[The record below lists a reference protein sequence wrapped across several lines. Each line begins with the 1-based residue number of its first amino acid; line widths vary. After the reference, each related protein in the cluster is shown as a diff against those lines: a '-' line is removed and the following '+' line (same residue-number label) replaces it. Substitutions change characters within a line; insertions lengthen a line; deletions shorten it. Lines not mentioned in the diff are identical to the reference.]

1 MMITWPDLYYHT
13 SQDIAD
19 KCDPTQLKRVC
30 FIGAAAALT
39 IASANDETAIN
50 IAGEV
55 TGNSAERIG
64 KQLERAINQL
74 ANTTTKEGFE
84 KTYIEAAIIN

>member
-30 FIGAAAALT
+30 FIGAAAA
-39 IASANDETAIN
+39 I
-50 IAGEV
+50 
-55 TGNSAERIG
+55 
-64 KQLERAINQL
+64 QLPALMNQWQL
-74 ANTTTKEGFE
+74 KLPV
-84 KTYIEAAIIN
+84 K